1 MKANKQTQEL
11 EQAITLIERYY
22 NNLINYFKHFNTELL
37 DDELL
42 DMLEKTVDKA
52 KAWDIFRA
60 KCAKGAKV
68 GASNLSK
75 KERIDRARHASL
87 SKTNKAQKEKA
98 LKKVRH

>member
-1 MKANKQTQEL
+1 MKVNKQTQEL
-11 EQAITLIERYY
+11 EARLEQLNAYYEDLSLHLDLLQDKAILRQ
-22 NNLINYFKHFNTELL
+22 ELL
-37 DDELL
+37 KV
-42 DMLEKTVDKA
+42 LEKA

-87 SKTNKAQKEKA
+87 SKGNKAQKEKA